1 MGNSIA
7 VFEIHIIPGYCIGK
21 SSDFIL
27 LTSTMDL
34 SSLIIFYFLKITP
47 TLKIENHLHPP

>member
-27 LTSTMDL
+27 LTSTMDKAFMM
-34 SSLIIFYFLKITP
+34 LIKYKLFAG
-47 TLKIENHLHPP
+47 TLQYVMLIK